1 MLESLLEGTLVAPL
15 RGTVSTLQNDCVCL
29 FERACINTSFL
40 IYLEWFLFSHLMLP
54 DILSVPPFRLTFSSI
69 PHSLPFPYSQS
80 LLLTG
85 YYMKLKVL

>member
-1 MLESLLEGTLVAPL
+1 MIVSGLRSSSKPNNFVSNSLPVL
-15 RGTVSTLQNDCVCL
+15 
-29 FERACINTSFL
+29 NTSFL

-85 YYMKLKVL
+85 YYMKLKVLNV